1 MFVSFKIERKAF
13 QTRNLLFFQSRHI
26 YNFSKPMVLA
36 EKSKFYFSCSL
47 VKMDLEVVFLFVLD
61 RKKGFPDYKNV
72 VFRESPYLW
81 FFLQNFKKSRKELS
95 STSTNVNFTFISR
108 HNIYNIIMENFGCFL
123 LCKSFRNFWNFGRE
137 IRLCSAWKFSAKFVR
152 LQR

>member
-1 MFVSFKIERKAF
+1 
-13 QTRNLLFFQSRHI
+13 
-26 YNFSKPMVLA
+26 MVLA

-81 FFLQNFKKSRKELS
+81 FFLQNLKKKRERTILHLNQCKFYFHFK
-95 STSTNVNFTFISR
+95 T
-108 HNIYNIIMENFGCFL
+108 
-123 LCKSFRNFWNFGRE
+123 
-137 IRLCSAWKFSAKFVR
+137 
-152 LQR
+152 